1 MSTSAV
7 SSNGLISGLDTA
19 SIISAMQSV
28 AQQPILAIQK
38 KEAGYQ
44 VQISAYGTISNDLN
58 KLQTA
63 VDTLSQVSNVNN
75 YNVSSSN
82 TSVLTATANSN
93 ATPGTHS
100 VTVNTLATNQR
111 LISGSFSPAAAV
123 GAGDI
128 YLTVGSNAPVDIQV
142 GSSDTISTIAK
153 TINAAGAGV
162 TATVIN
168 DGTNDYLTLSGD
180 STGSA
185 NAFSLSVTKY
195 GTSAS
200 DASNTDGTGLANL
213 VYSSGGSGNGLIS
226 TQSAGNA
233 SLNVDGINNI
243 VRSSNTITDVIPGMT
258 LTLLSVSPTATGATT
273 ATPTTLTATRD
284 DSVLKTNIG
293 AFVTAYNSYVTDMN
307 SLQSYDPSTGNT
319 GTLFGDYTVQQ
330 VQSQVQ
336 QYMDTNINGNTLA
349 SMGITLD
356 TTGSVQSA
364 LDPLQFD
371 SSKLDTQFASNV
383 SGVSSFFTSS
393 SGFASQL
400 FNGLTSVLD
409 PVSGLL
415 TTASSGLQSTI
426 TGLNTDV
433 TDMRARLTDQQTT
446 LQNEFNNMETL
457 LSGYKNTASM
467 LTQQFP

>member
-1 MSTSAV
+1 M
-7 SSNGLISGLDTA
+7 
-19 SIISAMQSV
+19 
-28 AQQPILAIQK
+28 
-38 KEAGYQ
+38 
-44 VQISAYGTISNDLN
+44 
-58 KLQTA
+58 
-63 VDTLSQVSNVNN
+63 
-75 YNVSSSN
+75 
-82 TSVLTATANSN
+82 
-93 ATPGTHS
+93 
-100 VTVNTLATNQR
+100 
-111 LISGSFSPAAAV
+111 
-123 GAGDI
+123 
-128 YLTVGSNAPVDIQV
+128 
-142 GSSDTISTIAK
+142 
-153 TINAAGAGV
+153 
-162 TATVIN
+162 
-168 DGTNDYLTLSGD
+168 
-180 STGSA
+180 
-185 NAFSLSVTKY
+185 
-195 GTSAS
+195 
-200 DASNTDGTGLANL
+200 
-213 VYSSGGSGNGLIS
+213 
-226 TQSAGNA
+226 
-233 SLNVDGINNI
+233 
-243 VRSSNTITDVIPGMT
+243 
-258 LTLLSVSPTATGATT
+258 
-273 ATPTTLTATRD
+273 
-284 DSVLKTNIG
+284 
-293 AFVTAYNSYVTDMN
+293 TAYNSYVTDMN

-336 QYMDTNINGNTLA
+336 QYMHTNINGNTLA

-356 TTGSVQSA
+356 TTGSEQSA

-433 TDMRARLTDQQTT
+433 TDMQARLTDQQTT